1 MSSLSGIQGL
11 TLSGFQVFD
20 SLTEIPLA
28 KLTLL
33 FGPNSAGKSAVEDA
47 LKILP
52 KLWETP
58 HQYVDKKQLDE
69 DILRHW
75 RRSGKTDGEL
85 APNMVI
91 NASLHC
97 WVDIDECFSIETG
110 RSLAHE
116 SFYQQ
121 ESSQISNLELKT
133 TLTTRPSIY
142 SLISQVSESKI
153 EFESKIE
160 LQEIYAEGALLIR
173 SSASEGIT
181 INFSHSALRH
191 LRVNSDYQAI
201 AKEFNDHLAFVEGLV
216 ILKKR
221 QALDLGT
228 WGRRSMSPS
237 TARGIEMSAPMMSQ
251 TTEDIQDHR
260 FASEC
265 SYAIEEFFLYVD
277 TLALNIFAAADLGMD
292 LVSASRHVP
301 STSDLTCLV
310 GGSGKSDQDPRFLVS
325 GDSRFDGLASSF
337 VSYIRSSPSEDAD
350 VSVPSREPVFEVV
363 NRYLTDYLFIDRG
376 YQLNFSYRFI
386 SPPYA
391 QTTHIS
397 EIDLNEMLL
406 ESDVLVTTSLTD
418 ASGARFRFEDVGSG
432 LGYVLPILTAIAE
445 PYSPH
450 VVVLQQPEL
459 HLHPALQSVMG
470 DVLIDGANRC
480 GSVIAET
487 HSEHL
492 LLRILKRIRQ
502 THSGAIVDPHQ
513 SIRADEVSVLYFDPK
528 PDGSTTVK
536 QLRISEDGDF
546 LDMWPRGFFTER
558 DRELFDE

>member
-20 SLTEIPLA
+20 SLTEISLA
-28 KLTLL
+28 KLTLM

-47 LKILP
+47 LGILP
-52 KLWETP
+52 RLWEQR
-58 HQYVDKKQLDE
+58 HQYVDKKKLDE

-75 RRSGKTDGEL
+75 RRSAQTDGQL
-85 APNMVI
+85 ASTMVI
-91 NASLHC
+91 NASLYC
-97 WVDIDECFSIETG
+97 VVDIDECFSIETG

-116 SFYQQ
+116 SFYGQD
-121 ESSQISNLELKT
+121 SSEISNIELKT
-133 TLTTRPSIY
+133 TLTTQL
-142 SLISQVSESKI
+142 SLISQVC
-153 EFESKIE
+153 ESKIE

-173 SSASEGIT
+173 SSATEGIT

-191 LRVNSDYQAI
+191 LQVNSDYKVI
-201 AKEFNDHLAFVEGLV
+201 AKKFSDHLAFVEGLV
-216 ILKKR
+216 TLKKR
-221 QALDLGT
+221 PALDLGT
-228 WGRRSMSPS
+228 WGRRGMSRG
-237 TARGIEMSAPMMSQ
+237 TARGIEMSSPMLSP

-265 SYAIEEFFLYVD
+265 SYAIEEFFLYLD
-277 TLALNIFAAADLGMD
+277 TLALNIIAAADLGMD

-350 VSVPSREPVFEVV
+350 VSVPFREPVFEVV

-376 YQLNFSYRFI
+376 YRLDFSYRLI

-391 QTTHIS
+391 QTTNFS
-397 EIDLNEMLL
+397 EIDPNEMLL
-406 ESDVLVTTSLTD
+406 ASGVLVTTSLTD
-418 ASGARFRFEDVGSG
+418 ASGGRFRFEDVGSG
-432 LGYVLPILTAIAE
+432 LGYVLPILTAIAA
-445 PYSPH
+445 PYSQH

-492 LLRILKRIRQ
+492 LLRILKRICQ
-502 THSGAIVDPHQ
+502 THSGAIVEPHQ
-513 SIRADEVSVLYFDPK
+513 AIRADEVSVLYFDPK

-536 QLRISEDGDF
+536 RLRISEDGDF

-558 DRELFDE
+558 DEDLLNE